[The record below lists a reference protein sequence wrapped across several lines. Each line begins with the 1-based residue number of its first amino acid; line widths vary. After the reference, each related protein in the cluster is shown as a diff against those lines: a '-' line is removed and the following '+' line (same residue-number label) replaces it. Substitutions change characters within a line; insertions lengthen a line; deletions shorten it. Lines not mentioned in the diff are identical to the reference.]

1 MMGGHIQNGA
11 GMMLNNRIGSA
22 NQQGETSLSFLNI
35 TKMHHQT
42 LSRPA
47 QHGTVRLMSI
57 HS

>member
-11 GMMLNNRIGSA
+11 GMVLNNRIGSA
-22 NQQGETSLSFLNI
+22 NQQGETSPSILNI
-35 TKMHHQT
+35 TKMHHQK

-47 QHGTVRLMSI
+47 QHGAVCLMSI